1 MPIPDYETLML
12 PLLQYANDQREHR
25 IREIVKSLAAKFGLT
40 EEEQKQLL
48 PSGGTFVFH
57 SRVGWAS
64 TYLKKAGLIE
74 SVSKGIIKITPRGL
88 HLLNQN
94 LEKINGEV
102 LRQFPEFVEFQK
114 PKREKI
120 YDLSNQ
126 SSDTS
131 KQIDEPTEKTPE
143 ENLESSYQTI
153 RNNLAAEIL
162 EKVKSCSPAFFERL
176 VVELLVKMG
185 YGGTLLDA
193 GRAIGRS
200 GDGGIDGIIKE
211 DRLGLDVIYLQAKRW
226 EGNVSRPEVQ
236 KFAGALQGQRA
247 RKGVFIT
254 TSDFT
259 KEARDYVAFIESK
272 IILIGGDELAQLMID
287 YNVGVSNAAIYEI
300 KKIDSDYFTEE

>member
-1 MPIPDYETLML
+1 ML
-12 PLLQYANDQREHR
+12 PLMQLTEDNKEH
-25 IREIVKSLAAKFGLT
+25 SLKEAISTVTAKFSLNEG
-40 EEEQKQLL
+40 EKQQLL
-48 PSGGTFVFH
+48 PSGRQTVIAN
-57 SRVGWAS
+57 RVGWAC
-64 TYLKKAGLIE
+64 THLKKAGLLE
-74 SVSKGIIKITPRGL
+74 YTKRGWFQITSRG
-88 HLLNQN
+88 HEVLLQKPN
-94 LEKINGEV
+94 KINLKTLEH
-102 LRQFPEFVEFQK
+102 FPEFIEF
-114 PKREKI
+114 R
-120 YDLSNQ
+120 
-126 SSDTS
+126 TS
-131 KQIDEPTEKTPE
+131 KNGVKSDNSAIVEDESKNTPE
-143 ENLESSYQTI
+143 ESLDAAYQTI
-153 RNNLAAEIL
+153 RKSLASEIL

-176 VVELLVKMG
+176 VVELLVRMG
-185 YGGTLLDA
+185 YGGTLQDA

-259 KEARDYVAFIESK
+259 KEAREYVAFIESK

-287 YNVGVSNAAIYEI
+287 YNVGVSNAAVYEI